1 VIFICGMINSMDTQ
15 YPFETWWIHIRVRIF
30 TRDLFTDGWIFTLPD
45 PNSLSSLLKIELA
58 IELWSNY
65 QSRPFGDAPLCVFFL
80 CTIVLHPRPHR
91 ISVRLFCFLRL
102 NTVRLFCFLLG
113 CRGLP
118 SVWFFATAMVS
129 QFYKKVSIDCCFMW
143 LLQPHISI
151 TAQWAPARR
160 DLCFCFCHDWW
171 SLQRNIEVGCVDM
184 CL

>member
-1 VIFICGMINSMDTQ
+1 MGG
-15 YPFETWWIHIRVRIF
+15 Y
-30 TRDLFTDGWIFTLPD
+30 LLYLPVT
-45 PNSLSSLLKIELA
+45 SLLMGGYLLYLIQTHCHPYLLA

-65 QSRPFGDAPLCVFFL
+65 QSRPFSDAPLCVFFL

-118 SVWFFATAMVS
+118 SEWFFATAMVS

-171 SLQRNIEVGCVDM
+171 SLQRNIEVGCVGM
-184 CL
+184 CS